1 MRRCGALA
9 VLLGLGAMLTG
20 CVYDPYTGGYYP
32 CCAYPY
38 QQPYAAPYYHGSGY
52 GYPAQPGYA
61 AQPGYPAQPGYAA
74 QPGYPPPPGYQQGPP
89 R

>member
-1 MRRCGALA
+1 MRHMIRRCGGLA
-9 VLLGLGAMLTG
+9 VLLGLAAMLAG

-38 QQPYAAPYYHGSGY
+38 QQPYASPYYHAPGY
-52 GYPAQPGYA
+52 GYVQPGYS
-61 AQPGYPAQPGYAA
+61 QPGYG
-74 QPGYPPPPGYQQGPP
+74 QPGYPPPPQ

>member
-1 MRRCGALA
+1 MMRRCGGLA
-9 VLLGLGAMLTG
+9 ALLGLAAMLSG

-38 QQPYAAPYYHGSGY
+38 HPYHPYPPPYYGNPGY
-52 GYPAQPGYA
+52 GYPAQPA
-61 AQPGYPAQPGYAA
+61 
-74 QPGYPPPPGYQQGPP
+74 YPPP

>member
-1 MRRCGALA
+1 MRQIIRRCGGLA
-9 VLLGLGAMLTG
+9 VLLGLAAMLAG

-38 QQPYAAPYYHGSGY
+38 APYAAPYSRGPGY
-52 GYPAQPGYA
+52 GYPPPSGY
-61 AQPGYPAQPGYAA
+61 Q
-74 QPGYPPPPGYQQGPP
+74 PPPGYQPGPP

>member
-1 MRRCGALA
+1 MRHMIRRCGGLA
-9 VLLGLGAMLTG
+9 MLLGLAAMLAG

-38 QQPYAAPYYHGSGY
+38 QQPYAAPYYRAPAPGY
-52 GYPAQPGYA
+52 GYPP
-61 AQPGYPAQPGYAA
+61 
-74 QPGYPPPPGYQQGPP
+74 PGYPPPPPP

>member
-1 MRRCGALA
+1 MMRRCGGLA
-9 VLLGLGAMLTG
+9 VLLGLAAMLAG

-38 QQPYAAPYYHGSGY
+38 QAYGSPYYRAPGY
-52 GYPAQPGYA
+52 GYPAQPG
-61 AQPGYPAQPGYAA
+61 PGYQP
-74 QPGYPPPPGYQQGPP
+74 QPGYPPP

>member
-1 MRRCGALA
+1 MRQTIRRCGGVAA
-9 VLLGLGAMLTG
+9 LLGLAAMLAG

-38 QQPYAAPYYHGSGY
+38 APYATPYYGGPGY
-52 GYPAQPGYA
+52 GYPPQSGYQPQPGY
-61 AQPGYPAQPGYAA
+61 QP
-74 QPGYPPPPGYQQGPP
+74 GPP

>member
-1 MRRCGALA
+1 MRLMMRRCGGLA
-9 VLLGLGAMLTG
+9 VLLGLAAMLTG

-38 QQPYAAPYYHGSGY
+38 SPYAAPYYGARGY
-52 GYPAQPGYA
+52 GYPPPSGY
-61 AQPGYPAQPGYAA
+61 Q
-74 QPGYPPPPGYQQGPP
+74 PPPGYQPGPP

>member
-1 MRRCGALA
+1 MRHMMRRCGGLA
-9 VLLGLGAMLTG
+9 VLLGLSAALAG

-38 QQPYAAPYYHGSGY
+38 HPYAVPYDRYPAC
-52 GYPAQPGYA
+52 GYP
-61 AQPGYPAQPGYAA
+61 A
-74 QPGYPPPPGYQQGPP
+74 QPGYPPPPGYSQPPP

>member
-1 MRRCGALA
+1 MLA
-9 VLLGLGAMLTG
+9 G

-38 QQPYAAPYYHGSGY
+38 QAYGSPYYRAPGY
-52 GYPAQPGYA
+52 GYPAQPG
-61 AQPGYPAQPGYAA
+61 PGYQP
-74 QPGYPPPPGYQQGPP
+74 QPGYPPP

>member
-1 MRRCGALA
+1 MLVGVAA
-9 VLLGLGAMLTG
+9 LLGG

-38 QQPYAAPYYHGSGY
+38 QPHPYYYPGY
-52 GYPAQPGYA
+52 GYPAQPGYG
-61 AQPGYPAQPGYAA
+61 Q
-74 QPGYPPPPGYQQGPP
+74 PPP